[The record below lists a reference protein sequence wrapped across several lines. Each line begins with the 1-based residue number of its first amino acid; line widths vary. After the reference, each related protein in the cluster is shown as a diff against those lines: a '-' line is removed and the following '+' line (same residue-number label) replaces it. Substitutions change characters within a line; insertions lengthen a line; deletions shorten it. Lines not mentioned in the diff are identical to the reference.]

1 MRSQVQKGTRNVGYV
16 TTSAQRLSERPSRA
30 TTVLSG
36 KNRTGGGTRDATKM
50 GTPQQADPR
59 NCRRASG
66 YAASTPRT
74 TEMTVA
80 ARLTIRLFRN
90 QLQKR
95 VSFESS
101 S

>member
-16 TTSAQRLSERPSRA
+16 TTSAQRLSDRPSRA

-36 KNRTGGGTRDATKM
+36 RNRSDGGTRYVTKM
-50 GTPQQADPR
+50 ATPKEFAPG
-59 NCRRASG
+59 NFKRASG
-66 YAASTPRT
+66 YAASMPST

-90 QLQKR
+90 QLQKS